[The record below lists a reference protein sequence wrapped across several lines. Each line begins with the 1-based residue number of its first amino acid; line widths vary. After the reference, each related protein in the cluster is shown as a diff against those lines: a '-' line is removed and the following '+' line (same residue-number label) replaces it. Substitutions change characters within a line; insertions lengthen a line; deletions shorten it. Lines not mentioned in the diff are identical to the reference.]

1 MIVDWLSFT
10 AKVEPTEYEQVLLDR
25 AIASLQGVA
34 PEFAEL
40 MLSLERKPAPSRR
53 PYSVVWSYDDIR
65 LFTGVNINHTLIEV
79 SGAGCQILRD
89 TGILDTLITQVQ
101 ARATRVDV
109 AFDILGVSPDEIVN
123 SGYSG
128 RFRTHSRIESDT
140 GVTHYV
146 GSPKSERYARV
157 YRYASPHPRSNL
169 CRIEI
174 VHKKRYA
181 KIIANAIAEHGLS
194 DAGLSALSSYEFQHD
209 AVPRSESDVLATVA
223 IVKGSQQTLRWLLVQ
238 VAPAFKRLVKDG
250 TISDPETFIKQHFLP
265 TNLYPPSAYRGV
277 EPTNQNKEK

>member
-10 AKVEPTEYEQVLLDR
+10 IEIEPTEYEQALLDR
-25 AIASLQGVA
+25 AIASLKGSA
-34 PEFAEL
+34 PRFTEL

-53 PYSVVWSYDDIR
+53 PYSVVWSYEDIR
-65 LFTGVNINHTLIEV
+65 LFTGVKISHALIEV
-79 SGAGCQILRD
+79 SGKGCQTLREM
-89 TGILDTLITQVQ
+89 GLLDTLIAQVK

-109 AFDILGVSPDEIVN
+109 AVDILDVSPDDIVN

-157 YRYASPHPRSNL
+157 YRYAAPHPRSRL

-181 KIIANAIAEHGLS
+181 KIMAAAIAEHGLS
-194 DAGLSALSSYEFQHD
+194 DAGLSALSSYQFQHK
-209 AVPRSESDVLATVA
+209 AVPISENDVLATVA

-265 TNLYPPSAYRGV
+265 ANLYPPSAYRGV
-277 EPTNQNKEK
+277 EPTKPNKE